1 MVSQLPPDS
10 AIYYLLMFS
19 DMRGNY
25 MTPYQIVQSIAQNAN
40 APVFSHWQSLMGSGI
55 LGGYMI
61 SGERIGALAGRSV
74 LSAMNGGNFRLR
86 PEDAFNYYYDWRQLN
101 RWGIAEKR
109 LMPGTDIINRPAS
122 LLDRYQVS
130 FIVAAVIGL
139 IILLFS
145 FLIYRHLLIR
155 NIRKASMRIANTDS
169 LTGLNNRRAI
179 LPLINKEMA
188 RCNRFHT
195 HACLLIVD
203 VDHFKMVNDNFG
215 HLTGDQVLRDIA
227 EQLAACLRVADT
239 VARWGG
245 EEFIVLAPATDID
258 QGREIGE
265 KLRKAIEAMSQVHGK
280 TTTISVGVAAY
291 IEGETFNSWCDR
303 ADDALYKAKESGR
316 NQVVISDI
324 KYSVIPQEQGIER
337 QVDAGI
343 YAADQTVKD
352 DGSGEI

>member
-1 MVSQLPPDS
+1 MRIAVITLLFCVSL
-10 AIYYLLMFS
+10 
-19 DMRGNY
+19 G
-25 MTPYQIVQSIAQNAN
+25 AN
-40 APVFSHWQSLMGSGI
+40 A
-55 LGGYMI
+55 LGQDAPPPIVGVGTAI
-61 SGERIGALAGRSV
+61 DTDVIAVGGERIFLFGIEAFEKEQMCFLNGRPWACGAVA
-74 LSAMNGGNFRLR
+74 FREL
-86 PEDAFNYYYDWRQLN
+86 Q
-101 RWGIAEKR
+101 
-109 LMPGTDIINRPAS
+109 
-122 LLDRYQVS
+122 
-130 FIVAAVIGL
+130 
-139 IILLFS
+139 IILAEGEIS
-145 FLIYRHLLIR
+145 CVR
-155 NIRKASMRIANTDS
+155 RKDS
-169 LTGLNNRRAI
+169 NRR
-179 LPLINKEMA
+179 
-188 RCNRFHT
+188 RFRKPWAT
-195 HACLLIVD
+195 C
-203 VDHFKMVNDNFG
+203 
-215 HLTGDQVLRDIA
+215 HLNGADIA